1 LDGFINQRRATNSSD
16 CTDITDRD
24 DQASSHGIDGTDRER
39 ERERERGH
47 GRTFRVWFL
56 VEEAH
61 FYYY

>member
-1 LDGFINQRRATNSSD
+1 MDGFINQRRATNSSD

-39 ERERERGH
+39 ERGH

>member
-1 LDGFINQRRATNSSD
+1 MIK
-16 CTDITDRD
+16 
-24 DQASSHGIDGTDRER
+24 QAVMELMEQIERER

>member
-39 ERERERGH
+39 GH

>member
-39 ERERERGH
+39 ERERERE
-47 GRTFRVWFL
+47 RAWSNL
-56 VEEAH
+56 
-61 FYYY
+61 